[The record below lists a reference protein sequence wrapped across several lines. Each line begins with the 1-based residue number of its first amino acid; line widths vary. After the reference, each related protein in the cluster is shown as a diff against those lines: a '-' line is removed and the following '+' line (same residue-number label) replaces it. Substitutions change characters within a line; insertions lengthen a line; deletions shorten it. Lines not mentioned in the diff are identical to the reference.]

1 MYDWRGGL
9 VLGSRTNETSC
20 SASQCKS
27 PFWMKPYFAI
37 HHSLT
42 ASGERSDWL
51 MMCTVGEYIFQ
62 EFLTAKFVPAGFY
75 TVKGVR
81 VPTFPH
87 STRWTSRYELWR
99 PSGEWRGAKYIFS
112 KKMFGEKTLSKENIM
127 LTASA
132 QGIFLRQITISAS
145 SFTGWPPSI
154 APDWATGCSAESW
167 CTSILISVPSIVNSQ
182 LFMHA
187 TYLCVAKVHSS
198 SFYSDLFQGAVRLLL
213 VASWPRIRYRKCH
226 NLRALTVLICTIANV
241 LVDWFSHGT

>member
-1 MYDWRGGL
+1 MVRCQCYKPLENNTPGRMPPSGWCSVSYVWWRGGL
-9 VLGSRTNETSC
+9 VLGSRTTETSC

-27 PFWMKPYFAI
+27 PFWLKPYFAI

-51 MMCTVGEYIFQ
+51 LMCTVWEYTLQ

-112 KKMFGEKTLSKENIM
+112 KKMFCEKTLSKENVM

-132 QGIFLRQITISAS
+132 QSIFLRQITVSAS

-154 APDWATGCSAESW
+154 APDWATGCSAGMWVHEYSYK
-167 CTSILISVPSIVNSQ
+167 CTLNCQQSIVHVCDICMRRKS
-182 LFMHA
+182 
-187 TYLCVAKVHSS
+187 T
-198 SFYSDLFQGAVRLLL
+198 LL
-213 VASWPRIRYRKCH
+213 
-226 NLRALTVLICTIANV
+226 
-241 LVDWFSHGT
+241 